1 LSGCSQRKTR
11 ALYPLG
17 GRAGGSKDQG
27 GGGGR
32 EGAGSE
38 RERGGERGRAGE
50 STWDSV
56 PRQATVMNASI
67 VPRWLCVQK
76 NETGAKRERG
86 GERER
91 GGGSGGFGGGSHLEI
106 SECRLSGAVC
116 ACASIS
122 AFGCG
127 ERGLGRGV
135 WGGVCV
141 ERGVGRYHQLM
152 CVGSVG
158 RCGARGMAG
167 CGCGEEGK
175 PKITAHTCTAK
186 YPPPIWQSSAD
197 ALVLI
202 PSQSSIISVCTKRK
216 TQTQTHT
223 LTHARTHTHTHKY
236 VHTHAH
242 IHTHMDSLSC
252 QGR

>member
-1 LSGCSQRKTR
+1 MVPFVR
-11 ALYPLG
+11 ARVSALLG
-17 GRAGGSKDQG
+17 
-27 GGGGR
+27 
-32 EGAGSE
+32 
-38 RERGGERGRAGE
+38 
-50 STWDSV
+50 V
-56 PRQATVMNASI
+56 
-67 VPRWLCVQK
+67 
-76 NETGAKRERG
+76 
-86 GERER
+86 
-91 GGGSGGFGGGSHLEI
+91 
-106 SECRLSGAVC
+106 
-116 ACASIS
+116 
-122 AFGCG
+122 
-127 ERGLGRGV
+127 GRGV

-167 CGCGEEGK
+167 CGCGEEGE

-223 LTHARTHTHTHKY
+223 HTHAHTHTHTHTQIRTHARTHTHTHGFPK
-236 VHTHAH
+236 
-242 IHTHMDSLSC
+242 LSGAVAEIQIKKKVRYLISC
-252 QGR
+252 FICKKKSESGPTEPDNEK